1 MSRSTRE
8 KIIRAAQELFFDH
21 GFHAVGIDQIIAR
34 VGCTKSTFYN
44 HFESKEALILDVLKL
59 QDDSWPVAL
68 RRRLFE
74 RAGDRPRNQLM
85 ALFDVLDEVF
95 ETKGYNGCLFIRAAS
110 EFPMP
115 HHPVH
120 PVVKR
125 HVVAVRV
132 AIRELAGYAGARDPE
147 TLSNELLVL
156 VIGAYALAQMGEG
169 MIAGNTAKQMARR
182 LIEEQCPPVTVNENV
197 TTPKAARAKSTR
209 GA

>member
-1 MSRSTRE
+1 MRRSTRQR
-8 KIIRAAQELFFDH
+8 ILRAAHELFFEH

-59 QDDSWPVAL
+59 QDCAWPAEL
-68 RRRLFE
+68 RRQLFE
-74 RAGDRPRNQLM
+74 RAGDRPRDQLM

-95 ETKGYNGCLFIRAAS
+95 ETRGFNGCLFIRAAS

-120 PVVKR
+120 TVVNR
-125 HVVAVRV
+125 HVAAVGI
-132 AIRELAGYAGARDPE
+132 AIRELAGYAGARAPE
-147 TLSNELLVL
+147 SLSNQLLVL

-169 MIAGNTAKQMARR
+169 MIAGSTAKQMACR
-182 LIEEQCPPVTVNENV
+182 LIEEHCPPVTVNEEV
-197 TTPKAARAKSTR
+197 TANWPARVKAIR